1 MVYTA
6 QPESRMKNTHLF
18 KRLRFLLFFSI
29 GIPLS
34 PLVHATFAQQ
44 TATPSFPEMQWRM
57 IGPFRGGRVIPV
69 TGVPGKPNEYLFGAV
84 GGGIWRTTNGGN
96 TWEPIFDA
104 EPIASIG
111 AIAIAPSNPQII
123 YLGTGESDMRSDIS
137 YGDGVYKSTDGGATW
152 RNIGLRDSQNVGRIL
167 VDPRDANVAL
177 VAALGHAFGPNS
189 ERGVY
194 RSTDGGATWTKT
206 LSKNDDTG
214 AIDLCWDAA
223 NPTVVYAALWQTRRP
238 PWSVYAPTNGPG
250 SGLYKSTDSGVTW
263 KQLTGQGFPSEG
275 LGRIGIAIPPGQNGN
290 RIYAVVDAHDGG
302 IYRSDDAG
310 QNWRRVSSDHRV
322 WQRGW
327 YFGGITA
334 DSRNPDVVYVMD
346 TAMYRSTDGGEHFEP
361 IKAAPGGDD
370 YHSLWI
376 APDDPQRMILGS
388 DQGVAVT
395 VDGATTWSSWF
406 NQPTAQFYHVT
417 TDNRFPYRVY
427 GAQQDSGTAA
437 VSSRS
442 DYGQITF
449 RDWQPVGG
457 EESGYIVADRADP
470 DIVYGGGPYGVVRR
484 FNWTT
489 GQSFDVSPSAIRFN
503 GEKLRFTWTSPLV
516 DSPQDLQVLYF
527 GAQFVL
533 CSSDKGQT
541 WQAISPDLT
550 VKNAD
555 ASGTAKKEEARGVVY
570 TIAGSP
576 LRAGEIWAGTDNGLI
591 HLTLDDGAHWS
602 NVTPP
607 DIAEWS
613 QISLIEASP
622 HDAAT
627 AYAAVDR
634 HQLDDFNP
642 YVYRTHDAGKT
653 WQKIAA
659 GLPPG
664 GYVHAV
670 REDPER
676 KGLLFAGT
684 ELGLFVSFDDG
695 DRWQPLQNNLPVS
708 SIRDL
713 VIHGDD
719 LVVAT
724 HGRSFWI
731 LDDIAPLREWAQ
743 TIAAQDVHL
752 FRSARAIRIR
762 RSENRDT
769 PLPLETPAGQNPPAG
784 AIFDYF
790 LKSPAATEVTLEIH
804 DHQGNLVRRYSSE
817 DKAPEASEAPE
828 IQKYWLPRF
837 APLPKSSGI
846 HRFVWDLRY
855 APPAAMRHEYDMT
868 AIIGSGTVTV
878 PQGPLVLPGEY
889 ELALKVAGHT
899 YKSTV
904 TVDMDPRVKIPR
916 EDLAKQFE
924 LEQKIDAAL
933 TNATDT
939 AQAIAKLREQL
950 KTLRT
955 SLSAK
960 PDAKALLQTVN
971 DLDQRAEKIQGNPQ
985 AEWPQTPGGLIGVDG
1000 SLGMLAVAAGSA
1012 DSAPTAT
1019 SLAAFEENTKQLN
1032 DLLTQWQSLLKD
1044 LAQLNQKLRD

>member
-1 MVYTA
+1 
-6 QPESRMKNTHLF
+6 
-18 KRLRFLLFFSI
+18 
-29 GIPLS
+29 
-34 PLVHATFAQQ
+34 
-44 TATPSFPEMQWRM
+44 
-57 IGPFRGGRVIPV
+57 
-69 TGVPGKPNEYLFGAV
+69 
-84 GGGIWRTTNGGN
+84 
-96 TWEPIFDA
+96 
-104 EPIASIG
+104 
-111 AIAIAPSNPQII
+111 
-123 YLGTGESDMRSDIS
+123 
-137 YGDGVYKSTDGGATW
+137 
-152 RNIGLRDSQNVGRIL
+152 
-167 VDPRDANVAL
+167 
-177 VAALGHAFGPNS
+177 
-189 ERGVY
+189 
-194 RSTDGGATWTKT
+194 
-206 LSKNDDTG
+206 
-214 AIDLCWDAA
+214 
-223 NPTVVYAALWQTRRP
+223 
-238 PWSVYAPTNGPG
+238 
-250 SGLYKSTDSGVTW
+250 
-263 KQLTGQGFPSEG
+263 
-275 LGRIGIAIPPGQNGN
+275 
-290 RIYAVVDAHDGG
+290 
-302 IYRSDDAG
+302 
-310 QNWRRVSSDHRV
+310 
-322 WQRGW
+322 
-327 YFGGITA
+327 
-334 DSRNPDVVYVMD
+334 
-346 TAMYRSTDGGEHFEP
+346 
-361 IKAAPGGDD
+361 
-370 YHSLWI
+370 
-376 APDDPQRMILGS
+376 
-388 DQGVAVT
+388 
-395 VDGATTWSSWF
+395 
-406 NQPTAQFYHVT
+406 
-417 TDNRFPYRVY
+417 
-427 GAQQDSGTAA
+427 
-437 VSSRS
+437 
-442 DYGQITF
+442 
-449 RDWQPVGG
+449 
-457 EESGYIVADRADP
+457 
-470 DIVYGGGPYGVVRR
+470 
-484 FNWTT
+484 
-489 GQSFDVSPSAIRFN
+489 
-503 GEKLRFTWTSPLV
+503 
-516 DSPQDLQVLYF
+516 
-527 GAQFVL
+527 
-533 CSSDKGQT
+533 
-541 WQAISPDLT
+541 
-550 VKNAD
+550 
-555 ASGTAKKEEARGVVY
+555 
-570 TIAGSP
+570 
-576 LRAGEIWAGTDNGLI
+576 
-591 HLTLDDGAHWS
+591 
-602 NVTPP
+602 
-607 DIAEWS
+607 
-613 QISLIEASP
+613 
-622 HDAAT
+622 
-627 AYAAVDR
+627 
-634 HQLDDFNP
+634 
-642 YVYRTHDAGKT
+642 
-653 WQKIAA
+653 
-659 GLPPG
+659 
-664 GYVHAV
+664 VHAV

-713 VIHGDD
+713 VIHGED

-817 DKAPEASEAPE
+817 AKAPEASEAPE

-904 TVDMDPRVKIPR
+904 TVDMDPRVKIPH